1 MPRANFKT
9 FKDIKVPWNQE
20 IDLFKMK
27 FTTRLIAERALGRG
41 WGVRSFETN
50 PAILLLQIP
59 GREKPLKIFSASP
72 PQMAYSAVKIAKDKY
87 ITNQL
92 LSDAGLPVPGELL
105 LSGTSKQP
113 EDIEKVEEFLKT
125 HPKIVVKPLDSAHGK
140 GITVNVGDIDHFKR
154 AIDIAAEH
162 SLRGRI
168 LVQEQIDGFDVRTVC
183 INYKFA
189 DSMSRSPAA
198 VTGDGEHTVEQ
209 LIDITNSSAERG
221 ENYKARLNIIPKD
234 KVLQFMGK
242 EDMEEVPDA
251 GIVVNVM
258 GISNIG
264 TGGERQNVKHDIP
277 AFLREM
283 SEQASRILDL
293 PVSGVDF
300 LVASEPR
307 AGSTKE
313 ELKPYI
319 IEVNDCPSLTV
330 YEDLHSPEQNELIDT
345 YLDFVAQ
352 Y

>member
-1 MPRANFKT
+1 M
-9 FKDIKVPWNQE
+9 PWNQE
-20 IDLFKMK
+20 IDLAKMK
-27 FTTRLIAERALGRG
+27 FTTRLIAERAIGRG

-50 PAILLLQIP
+50 AAILLLQIP
-59 GREKPLKIFSASP
+59 GRARPLKIFSASP

-92 LSDAGLPVPGELL
+92 LGDAGLPVPAEIL
-105 LSGTSKQP
+105 LSSASKGA
-113 EDIEKVEEFLKT
+113 EDIQKVEDFLKIN
-125 HPKIVVKPLDSAHGK
+125 PRVVVKPLDSAHGK
-140 GITVNVGDIDHFKR
+140 GITVDVRDIDKFKQ
-154 AIDIAAEH
+154 AVDIAAEH

-183 INYKFA
+183 INYKFV

-198 VTGDGEHTVEQ
+198 VTGDGQLSVEQ
-209 LIDITNSSAERG
+209 LIDQTNASSERG

-234 KVLQFMGK
+234 KVLQYIG
-242 EDMEEVPDA
+242 EEGMKKIPA
-251 GIVVNVM
+251 SGEVVNVM

-264 TGGERQNVKHDIP
+264 TGGERENVKNKIP

-293 PVSGVDF
+293 PVTGVDF
-300 LVASEPR
+300 LIASEPNP
-307 AGSTKE
+307 GSTKE

-330 YEDLHSPEQNELIDT
+330 YEDLHSPEQNQLIDT
-345 YLDFVAQ
+345 YLDYVATSPID
-352 Y
+352 

>member
-1 MPRANFKT
+1 MPR
-9 FKDIKVPWNQE
+9 NQE
-20 IDLFKMK
+20 IDLSKMK
-27 FTTRLIAERALGRG
+27 FTTRLIAERAMVRG
-41 WGVRSFETN
+41 WGVTTFETN

-72 PQMAYSAVKIAKDKY
+72 PQMSYPAVKIAKDKY

-92 LSDAGLPVPGELL
+92 LGAAGLPVPVEIL
-105 LSGTSKQP
+105 LSTAAKQP
-113 EDIEKVEEFLKT
+113 QDIQKIEEFLKT
-125 HPKIVVKPLDSAHGK
+125 YPKIVIKPLDSAHGK
-140 GITVNVGDIDHFKR
+140 GITVNVRDIDHFKK

-168 LVQEQIDGFDVRTVC
+168 LVQEQIEGFDIRTVC
-183 INYKFA
+183 INYKFV
-189 DSMSRSPAA
+189 DSMSRTPAS
-198 VTGDGEHTVEQ
+198 VTGDGQHNVEQ
-209 LIDITNSSAERG
+209 LIDVTNSSSERG

-234 KVLQFMGK
+234 KVLQFIGQ
-242 EDMEEVPDA
+242 EGLEAIPAA
-251 GIVVNVM
+251 GETVSVM

-264 TGGERQNVKHDIP
+264 TGGERENVKHKIP

-293 PVSGVDF
+293 PVAGVDF
-300 LVASEPR
+300 LVASPPT
-307 AGSTKE
+307 ADGTKE

-345 YLDFVAQ
+345 YLDFIDQ